1 MVNYLGKFFSNLAEV
16 AAPLRALLKKDVTF
30 DLQKPQLKAIEKL
43 KTLITSTPILNIF
56 DLNLPAR
63 LEINSSLEGLGRL
76 FEQNHGVLENPQW
89 HPLSIVSR

>member
-30 DLQKPQLKAIEKL
+30 DLQKPQLNAIEKL

-76 FEQNHGVLENPQW
+76 FEQNHGVLENLQW